1 VIAGWSKSQ
10 FFEACS
16 IIESWIGV
24 RLHSAA
30 PHRLREF
37 LARRARSL
45 ALGSPADYL
54 ALLHSAEPTHPERR
68 ELVNLVTNGLT
79 AFWRDPP
86 QLDALGSAL
95 EELFPGRGRP
105 LSVWCAGCSTGEEP
119 YTIAMIAAERGVDI
133 DLLATDINTEFLSIA
148 RRGRY
153 GAWSL
158 RRLDASRRDL
168 YFEDDDGAWTISPEL
183 RASIRFREHN
193 LVEAP
198 PIPPHGE
205 GWDVILCRNVLIY
218 FDLEPT
224 KKVLERFASVLHP
237 DGYLM
242 LGSSE
247 QVPDAW
253 QFALGGS
260 PLRGARHG
268 QGFVYRLSTTPPG
281 TTIYGL
287 ESLRFDELEELARAP
302 VPAASLHPPLD
313 EDTAEIDMDQEGP
326 IVTLLDD
333 AVSCAGARDY
343 EDALALAEAA
353 ACYDPFAADAHYLM
367 AALLRQ
373 RGSRSRA
380 ADALRRVLFLRP
392 SHWLAAFDLAQLLE
406 RLGEPD
412 RARRAYLQCLDGM
425 RRLDTPLFERDS
437 VSRLFSR
444 ASLHADAVREACD
457 AALARLATP

>member
-1 VIAGWSKSQ
+1 MIAGWSKSQ
-10 FFEACS
+10 FFEVCS

-37 LARRARSL
+37 LERRARSL

-54 ALLHSAEPTHPERR
+54 KLLHSAEPAHPERR
-68 ELVNLVTNGLT
+68 ELINLVTNGLT

-95 EELFPGRGRP
+95 EELFPVRGRP

-119 YTIAMIAAERGVDI
+119 YTIAMIAAERGVEI

-153 GAWSL
+153 GEWSL
-158 RRLDASRRDL
+158 RRLDGARRDL
-168 YFEDDDGAWTISPEL
+168 YFEDSDGAWTISPEL
-183 RASIRFREHN
+183 RSSIRFREHN

-198 PIPPHGE
+198 PIPPRGQ
-205 GWDVILCRNVLIY
+205 GWDVVLCRNVLIY
-218 FDLEPT
+218 FDLDPT
-224 KKVLERFASVLHP
+224 KKVIERFASVLHP

-247 QVPDAW
+247 QMPDAW
-253 QFALGGS
+253 AYAFDGP

-287 ESLRFDELEELARAP
+287 ESLRFDELEELERP
-302 VPAASLHPPLD
+302 LIPAASLHPPLD
-313 EDTAEIDMDQEGP
+313 EDTAEIDMNKESP
-326 IVTLLDD
+326 IVALLDD
-333 AVSCAGARDY
+333 AVSYSNARDY

-373 RGSRSRA
+373 RGSRPRA
-380 ADALRRVLFLRP
+380 AEALRRVLFLRP

-425 RRLDTPLFERDS
+425 HCLDAMLFERDS

-444 ASLHADAVREACD
+444 ATLHSDAVRDACG
-457 AALARLATP
+457 AALTRLSAP

>member
-1 VIAGWSKSQ
+1 MITGWSKPE
-10 FFEACS
+10 FFEVCS

-37 LARRARSL
+37 LARRARTL
-45 ALGSPADYL
+45 ALESPADYL
-54 ALLHSAEPTHPERR
+54 ALLRTIDSSHPERR
-68 ELVNLVTNGLT
+68 ELINLVTNGLT

-95 EELFPGRGRP
+95 EELFPIRGRP

-119 YTIAMIAAERGVDI
+119 YTIAMIAAERGVAI
-133 DLLATDINTEFLSIA
+133 DLLATDINSEFLSIA

-153 GAWSL
+153 DDWSL
-158 RRLDASRRDL
+158 RRLDASRRAL
-168 YFEDDDGAWTISPEL
+168 YFERSDGAWIISPEL
-183 RASIRFREHN
+183 RASLRFRECN

-198 PIPPHGE
+198 PVPPRGQ

-224 KKVLERFASVLHP
+224 KEVIERFASVLHP

-247 QVPDAW
+247 QLPDAW
-253 QFALGGS
+253 SYGRGGP

-268 QGFVYRLSTTPPG
+268 KGFVYRLSSTPPG

-287 ESLRFDELEELARAP
+287 ESLRFDPLEEPERP
-302 VPAASLHPPLD
+302 FIPNSLQQPLD
-313 EDTAEIDMDQEGP
+313 EDTAEIDMAQEGP
-326 IVTLLDD
+326 IVAMLDD
-333 AVSCAGARDY
+333 AVACADARDY

-373 RGSRSRA
+373 RRSRA
-380 ADALRRVLFLRP
+380 RAVDALRRVLFLRP

-412 RARRAYLQCLDGM
+412 RARRAYLQCLEGM
-425 RRLDTPLFERDS
+425 RGRDSVLFERGS
-437 VSRLFSR
+437 VARLFGR
-444 ASLHADAVREACD
+444 ASLHSASVRDACE
-457 AALARLATP
+457 AALSRLSPK